1 MLRLE
6 RFPRATMRAV
16 MVVATV
22 SALTTTCLSPP
33 TGTGALLVTP
43 PAASVGVGDAVRL
56 TAIAQDDGRA
66 PPRAPALT
74 WTSSDTSVATV
85 DATGLVTGV
94 APGSAMITATT
105 GDQSGSAQI
114 IVSAHPPGTVEDLSV
129 EATTDTSV
137 TLAFTEVSDGMGRAA
152 SYDVRYAAGST
163 LTWGTNATSVT
174 QGTCAT
180 PLAGHATGANRTC
193 TVQGLASG
201 TTYS

>member
-6 RFPRATMRAV
+6 RFPRATMRAA

-43 PAASVGVGDAVRL
+43 TDASVA
-56 TAIAQDDGRA
+56 
-66 PPRAPALT
+66 
-74 WTSSDTSVATV
+74 
-85 DATGLVTGV
+85 
-94 APGSAMITATT
+94 
-105 GDQSGSAQI
+105 
-114 IVSAHPPGTVEDLSV
+114 
-129 EATTDTSV
+129 
-137 TLAFTEVSDGMGRAA
+137 LAFTEVSDGMGRAA
-152 SYDVRYAAGST
+152 TYDVRYAAGST

-180 PLAGHATGANRTC
+180 PLAGHATGANRMC

-201 TTYS
+201 TTYSFELVAF